1 MAQGG
6 LSKLVPDGEE
16 GAKLEGISDIDQIED
31 MENLNSKQKTI
42 SMPDPA
48 NKLSTF
54 ERRNSRSGMASVYQ
68 KRKIDKQDSGG

>member
-1 MAQGG
+1 MKQ
-6 LSKLVPDGEE
+6 ER
-16 GAKLEGISDIDQIED
+16 ISDIDQIEQ

-54 ERRNSRSGMASVYQ
+54 EQ
-68 KRKIDKQDSGG
+68 KN